1 MKRNFTPEL
10 KKKCI
15 LRIVDDDPDI
25 RKSLSFLLRANGWNA
40 RAYEGCAE
48 FIVEDSPSVPGC
60 LILDV
65 RMPDKSGLEIQQL
78 LNDRNYQ
85 IPFVFL
91 TGHGDIEM
99 AVHAMQQG
107 AVDFLQKPVDS
118 AKLLELIEK
127 YCLLSA
133 RKAAPLLYLS
143 PSEIKEKLSRLSD
156 RETQIVELVREGLT
170 SKIISGRLGL
180 SEKTVENHRISA
192 CKKVNAS
199 NIAEIIRL
207 LDALGE
213 KI

>member
-1 MKRNFTPEL
+1 MKRNFLPEI
-10 KKKCI
+10 KKRCV

-40 RAYEGCAE
+40 KAYEKCAA
-48 FIVEDSPSVPGC
+48 FIADDTPSVPGC

-78 LNDRNYQ
+78 LNERNYQ
-85 IPFVFL
+85 IPIVFL

-118 AKLLELIEK
+118 TKLLELIEK

-133 RKAAPLLYLS
+133 KKASPLLYLS
-143 PSEIKEKLSRLSD
+143 STEINEKLSRLSD
-156 RETQIVELVREGLT
+156 RESQIIMLVREGLT
-170 SKIISGRLGL
+170 SKLISERLGL

-192 CKKVNAS
+192 CKKLNAS
-199 NIAEIIRL
+199 NIAEIVRL
-207 LDALGE
+207 LEALEE
-213 KI
+213 KV

>member
-1 MKRNFTPEL
+1 MKRNFTPEI
-10 KKKCI
+10 KKRCI

-25 RKSLSFLLRANGWNA
+25 RKSLNFLLRANGWNA
-40 RAYEGCAE
+40 KAYENCAI
-48 FIVEDSPSVPGC
+48 FFAEDTPSVPGC

-78 LNDRNYQ
+78 LNERNYQ
-85 IPFVFL
+85 IPIVFL

-133 RKAAPLLYLS
+133 KKASPLLYLS
-143 PSEIKEKLSRLSD
+143 PSEINEKLSRLSD
-156 RETQIVELVREGLT
+156 RESQIIMLVKQGLT
-170 SKIISGRLGL
+170 SKLISERLGL

-192 CKKVNAS
+192 CKKLNAS
-199 NIAEIIRL
+199 NVAEIIKL
-207 LDALGE
+207 LDALEE
-213 KI
+213 KT